1 MNERTVGII
10 YKHAFAPALTEARKL
25 EKWLADQGVRV
36 FSEQMS
42 ATAKVNVCL
51 EEASIIPRE
60 VEFVIVLGGDGTL
73 LGAARRV
80 ARYGV
85 PILGVNLGGL
95 GFLTEIP
102 VTRLYPV
109 LERMLE
115 GRLEVESRLML
126 EAIVSRDGDE
136 VCRFV
141 VLNDVVINKG
151 ALARIIDL
159 DVHIDD
165 QFLTTFRADGLI
177 VSTPTGST
185 AYNLS
190 AGGPIVHP
198 AMCCYILA
206 PICPFAL
213 TNRPIILPDS
223 TTIHITLSRRSEEK
237 VSLTFDG
244 QVGFDLRY
252 GDRVAV
258 RKSHERI
265 NLIKSPD
272 QGYFEILRAKLGW
285 GGATPQPA
293 APPSAWGHRTGS
305 DASQDEGENR

>member
-1 MNERTVGII
+1 MTARTVGII
-10 YKHAFAPALTEARKL
+10 YKHDFAPALSETRKL
-25 EKWLADQGVRV
+25 TKWFVQRGFRV
-36 FSEQMS
+36 FSEEMG
-42 ATAKVNVCL
+42 ATSKSNVCY
-51 EEASIIPRE
+51 EERSVIPGD
-60 VEFVIVLGGDGTL
+60 VEFVAVLGGDGTL

-80 ARYGV
+80 AGHGV

-102 VTRLYPV
+102 LKRLYPV
-109 LERMLE
+109 MEKMIE
-115 GRLEVESRLML
+115 GRLEAESRLML
-126 EAIVSRDGDE
+126 ETRVTRGSEDI
-136 VCRFV
+136 CRFM

-159 DVHIDD
+159 DVHIDEE
-165 QFLTTFRADGLI
+165 FLTTFRADGLI

-190 AGGPIVHP
+190 AGGPILYP
-198 AMCCYILA
+198 TLSSFILT

-223 TTIHITLSRRSEEK
+223 ATIHITLARRSEEK

-252 GDRVAV
+252 GDRIAV
-258 RKSHERI
+258 SKSSERI
-265 NLIKSPD
+265 QLIRSPD
-272 QGYFEILRAKLGW
+272 QSYFEILREKLGW
-285 GGATPQPA
+285 GGTAFQGKHEDRETA
-293 APPSAWGHRTGS
+293 VSG
-305 DASQDEGENR
+305 